1 MKKYNFLDS
10 LLLSDSYSEA
20 VLKSF
25 NTFYT
30 NESDEYFILYELKLY
45 TIFTYNYQDK
55 EKALRLMVLFYKF
68 QLQCFL
74 SRADYYKYVNDVID
88 NDILNNNSSSEFY
101 DKENFV
107 RYIKLDE
114 SPLWDYKNL
123 TYDLNNNP
131 NILHSNCLNFTLTD
145 IFISDLSYNIN
156 STELLTYN
164 NFTLNRN
171 FTHNQ
176 SKKYLELLLF
186 LFKRN
191 NSGLTHDLLEFFE
204 CLNELIND
212 VDNDFYIFSGEN
224 IGDYN
229 YLKCLLICINSIYE
243 NLNTNIDE
251 DNYKNIFESL
261 NDDERLLLFKNYQN
275 FYKK

>member
-1 MKKYNFLDS
+1 MINHNLT
-10 LLLSDSYSEA
+10 YSEA
-20 VLKSF
+20 LIKAY
-25 NTFYT
+25 NYYDQ
-30 NESDEYFILYELKLY
+30 NGY
-45 TIFTYNYQDK
+45 TIDNYFLFNDLRLYSVFIYKYQDQ

-74 SRADYYKYVNDVID
+74 SRDDYYKYINDVID
-88 NDILNNNSSSEFY
+88 NDISNY
-101 DKENFV
+101 DLSFV

-131 NILHSNCLNFTLTD
+131 NTLHSNCLNFTLTD

-156 STELLTYN
+156 STELLVYN

-224 IGDYN
+224 IGDFN

-251 DNYKNIFESL
+251 GNYKNIFESL
-261 NDDERLLLFKNYQN
+261 NDDERLLLFKNYKN
-275 FYKK
+275 LYKK

>member
-1 MKKYNFLDS
+1 M
-10 LLLSDSYSEA
+10 
-20 VLKSF
+20 
-25 NTFYT
+25 
-30 NESDEYFILYELKLY
+30 
-45 TIFTYNYQDK
+45 
-55 EKALRLMVLFYKF
+55 
-68 QLQCFL
+68 
-74 SRADYYKYVNDVID
+74 
-88 NDILNNNSSSEFY
+88 
-101 DKENFV
+101 
-107 RYIKLDE
+107 
-114 SPLWDYKNL
+114 
-123 TYDLNNNP
+123 
-131 NILHSNCLNFTLTD
+131 
-145 IFISDLSYNIN
+145 
-156 STELLTYN
+156 
-164 NFTLNRN
+164 
-171 FTHNQ
+171 
-176 SKKYLELLLF
+176 LF